1 MTDQKH
7 AALGH
12 LLGARLP
19 AWEQA
24 RKPQELKMVECYQD
38 VMRIP
43 RDGDTTGT
51 GAAKAKKSAGLFIGS
66 SRNKVRAARA
76 KINDALFGAGSLP
89 FDTSPTNDKLAPFA
103 DAVEEILTEQ
113 FNRMKFRD
121 LLKTGVNTLAM
132 YGTGFMFGPF
142 VRKECLTETSAGEGG
157 GIKEEKY
164 EYDFPYYEIG
174 NTLDVYPDPEARDVA
189 KGLGVFWVTMESP
202 HTVAAWKLDK
212 RYVNIDGALLSPG
225 DAGNETGGDI
235 ATQRRANLE
244 YWHNN
249 NRIKVAR
256 FFGKVPKSSMTADGS
271 PNEAPET
278 GEMVDVVVIMAGGVV
293 VKVDV
298 SPYGAKLPALPCV
311 YEAVSHEVWGVG
323 VAENNA
329 PHQKV
334 TNAAF
339 RLVMEGK
346 GMALLGT
353 SSVDRSKFLPTEDFK
368 KFPGKVYQFK
378 PGLSPEERN
387 TAILHHV
394 EPDVTS
400 GWADL
405 IRMSEQF
412 SDDDT
417 GITKYTQG
425 DDSSNLNKTASGI
438 SMIMSASSLP
448 IKEVIQNIDSMWIE
462 QMVERTIEW
471 NLKYLS
477 VETVQRIHGDEIAQV
492 WGQIKQFGKT
502 SFMEWQATGTS
513 SFMQKE
519 ILTNKIRAFA
529 DFAMSNPATAPLI
542 DARELLQ
549 QTWDV
554 MEIGRESPIL
564 KQEGEAEIPPQIQ
577 QQMQQMQQENEML
590 KQTAQELGDKYNE
603 LHAADEVKRGELEL
617 KRGELNIKDYDA
629 KTKRMAAIRQPGATG
644 NMPMD
649 PEEDEEGTPM
659 TQEQS
664 DMRQLMAM
672 MGQLM
677 QVMMIAAAP
686 KRIVRDESGRAI
698 GAEPVMPE
706 QQAPEEEYPEPAMQQ
721 AEQQFTDEGSEQ

>member
-1 MTDQKH
+1 MTDTLTKH
-7 AALGH
+7 AALGN
-12 LLGARLP
+12 LLCARLP

-24 RKPQELKMVECYQD
+24 RKPQELKMVDCYQD
-38 VMRIP
+38 VMRIA
-43 RDGDTTGT
+43 RDGDTSGT

-89 FDTSPTNDKLAPFA
+89 FDTSPTNDDLAPFA
-103 DAVEEILTEQ
+103 DAVEDILTEQ
-113 FNRMKFRD
+113 FDRMDLKG

-132 YGTGFMFGPF
+132 YGTGFVFGPF
-142 VRKECLTETSAGEGG
+142 VRKECLTETSANGQG

-164 EYDFPYYEIG
+164 EFDFPYYEMG

-202 HTVAAWKLDK
+202 HTVAAWKNDK
-212 RYVNIDGALLSPG
+212 RYTNIAAALLTPG

-235 ATQRRANLE
+235 ATQRRGNIE

-256 FFGKVPKSSMTADGS
+256 FFGKVPKSCMTADGS
-271 PNEAPET
+271 PNEAPDT
-278 GEMVDVVVIMAGGVV
+278 GEMVDVIVVLAGGVV

-298 SPYGAKLPALPCV
+298 SPYGAKNAAMPCV

-353 SSVDRSKFLPTEDFK
+353 SSVDRSKFMPTEDFR

-387 TAILHHV
+387 SAILHHV
-394 EPDVTS
+394 EPDITA

-425 DDSSNLNKTASGI
+425 DDASNLNKTASGI

-448 IKEVIQNIDSMWIE
+448 IKEVIQNIDEMWIE
-462 QMVERTIEW
+462 QIVERTIEW
-471 NLKYLS
+471 NLKYLTT
-477 VETVQRIHGDEIAQV
+477 ETVQRIHGDEIAQK
-492 WGQIKQFGKT
+492 WEQIKQFGKT
-502 SFMEWQATGTS
+502 SFMNWQATGTS

-529 DFAMSNPATAPLI
+529 EFAMSNPATAPLI

-564 KQEGEAEIPPQIQ
+564 KEEGEAEIPPQVQ
-577 QQMQQMQQENEML
+577 QQMEQAQQQTQML
-590 KQTAQELGDKYNE
+590 EQALQELGEKFNALEHGREVDMDKLKVDAYKAQTERMKLLVPFLTPEAAMQMANE
-603 LHAADEVKRGELEL
+603 LGLDLMVSPDITPNEPEA
-617 KRGELNIKDYDA
+617 
-629 KTKRMAAIRQPGATG
+629 QPEGMEQPQEA
-644 NMPMD
+644 MPPEQMQEAPPKPEMMPEP
-649 PEEDEEGTPM
+649 PEEMMMEPEQPAPEAGFFTPDE
-659 TQEQS
+659 
-664 DMRQLMAM
+664 
-672 MGQLM
+672 
-677 QVMMIAAAP
+677 
-686 KRIVRDESGRAI
+686 
-698 GAEPVMPE
+698 AEPL
-706 QQAPEEEYPEPAMQQ
+706 Q
-721 AEQQFTDEGSEQ
+721 